1 MIKSDNRC
9 EEDVLEMEKRWRALP
24 KFVSINFNDVDHTD
38 DPSNDTV
45 ISDDQKRLRALPK
58 FVSIDFNDGDRT
70 DDPSNDAAI
79 SDADD
84 DEKRWRALLGL
95 VTDD

>member
-1 MIKSDNRC
+1 
-9 EEDVLEMEKRWRALP
+9 MEKRW
-24 KFVSINFNDVDHTD
+24 
-38 DPSNDTV
+38 
-45 ISDDQKRLRALPK
+45 RALPK

-84 DEKRWRALLGL
+84 DEKRWCALLGF
-95 VTDD
+95 VTDGSNWFTAVRRHCTDWYEI